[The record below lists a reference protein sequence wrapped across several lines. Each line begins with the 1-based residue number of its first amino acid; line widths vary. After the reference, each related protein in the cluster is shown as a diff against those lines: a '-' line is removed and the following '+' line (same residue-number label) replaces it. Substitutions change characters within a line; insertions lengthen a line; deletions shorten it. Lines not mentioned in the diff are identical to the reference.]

1 MRRLDWFL
9 AAIVASFLIAVVLIE
24 ASSLTPVRIGFT
36 PSQAGGVAEVAMR
49 RLVTHLPRPPILG
62 VEPQ

>member
-9 AAIVASFLIAVVLIE
+9 AGIVASFLIAVAVME
-24 ASSLTPVRIGFT
+24 AASLTPARIGFS
-36 PSQAGGVAEVAMR
+36 PSQASGVAEVAMR

-62 VEPQ
+62 LDPQ